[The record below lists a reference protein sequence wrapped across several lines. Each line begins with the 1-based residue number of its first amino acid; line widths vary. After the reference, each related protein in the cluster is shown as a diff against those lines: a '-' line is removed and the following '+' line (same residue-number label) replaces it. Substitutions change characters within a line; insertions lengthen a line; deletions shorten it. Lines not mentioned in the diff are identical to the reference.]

1 MKSFVC
7 MLLTIFLLCGCAYST
22 NSTVPFPTNAPEET
36 MVTSL
41 ELQDL
46 SQFQS
51 MLNYGENTENW
62 IPFALGCIFESPQD
76 IDLDFMFYQG
86 IGNLGWHSICKESE
100 QELIAAGFM
109 REMDLQVMPV
119 DSLESVLKATFGI
132 TLAET
137 SIPDSWYYLSA
148 ENAYCTNNN
157 DAYFV
162 GHVTVTSATEYS
174 DGTTVVHY
182 NVGSYYN
189 TKTCEFYDCA
199 NLILT
204 LKDQSGCWLVY
215 SNLVEGIG

>member
-7 MLLTIFLLCGCAYST
+7 MLLTIFLLCGCTYST
-22 NSTVPFPTNAPEET
+22 NGTVPSPTDASEET
-36 MVTSL
+36 VVTSI

-51 MLNYGENTENW
+51 MLNYSEDTENW

-76 IDLDFMFYQG
+76 IDLDFMFYRG
-86 IGNLGWHSICKESE
+86 IDNLDWHSIGKESE
-100 QELIAAGFM
+100 QELIDAGFM

-119 DSLESVLKATFGI
+119 DSLESILQATFGI

-137 SIPDSWYYLSA
+137 RIPDSWYYLSA
-148 ENAYCTNNN
+148 EDAYCTNNN

-162 GHVTVTSATEYS
+162 GNVTVTSATRYS
-174 DGTTVVHY
+174 DGTTDVYY

-204 LKDQSGCWLVY
+204 LKDQNGCWLVH